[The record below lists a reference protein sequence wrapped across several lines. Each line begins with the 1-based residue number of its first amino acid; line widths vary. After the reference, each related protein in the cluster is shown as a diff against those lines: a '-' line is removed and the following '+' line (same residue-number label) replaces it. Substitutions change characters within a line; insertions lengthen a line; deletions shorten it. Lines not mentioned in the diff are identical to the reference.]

1 MQFLPDKKR
10 MSGTRSCGRSWTLT
24 VAHIFRSDGRS
35 HSLVRNDFEAGQNA
49 KTVNEPSGKTCR
61 LRMLPEGFRA
71 AGNFIQL
78 EDKMTILYHPEF
90 RQFTHDASAAMM
102 LSYFWM
108 LWKASNRSTFEITIT
123 EIQMRTGLTRYEQ
136 QTARRILENLMIL
149 QTTRQGMPAKTRYI
163 LDFEQVH
170 TLLGGGHV

>member
-1 MQFLPDKKR
+1 
-10 MSGTRSCGRSWTLT
+10 
-24 VAHIFRSDGRS
+24 
-35 HSLVRNDFEAGQNA
+35 
-49 KTVNEPSGKTCR
+49 
-61 LRMLPEGFRA
+61 MLPEGFRA

-136 QTARRILENLMIL
+136 QTARRILQNLMIL
-149 QTTRQGMPAKTRYI
+149 QTTRQGMPAKTSYI